1 MDSLDIVSVME
12 KYANRTQGQDLKDG
26 VKKSAQGVDLG
37 QMLDVQ
43 ATPEEEQRV
52 LRKIDL
58 T

>member
-1 MDSLDIVSVME
+1 ME
-12 KYANRTQGQDLKDG
+12 KHANRTQDQDLKDG
-26 VKKSAQGVDLG
+26 VKTSAQGVDLG

-43 ATPEEEQRV
+43 ATPEEEKRV